1 MITLYLLRHAK
12 SGWEDTSLDDFDR
25 PLAKRGLKE
34 AAEVAELL
42 RAQGYRPERIVC
54 STSLRTRE
62 TLAALLPVLSKDVD
76 IGLDHRVYEAEV
88 DALVAVI
95 RECGASAAALML
107 IGHNPGLEELADL
120 LIGGGERNAL
130 RQLRDK
136 IPPAGL
142 AVIQFEVGSW
152 ADVEAG
158 GGRLTAFH
166 TPAD

>member
-25 PLAKRGLKE
+25 PLAKRGQKE
-34 AAEVAELL
+34 VVEVADLL
-42 RAQGYRPERIVC
+42 RAGDYRPDRIVC

-62 TLAALLPVLSKDVD
+62 TLAGLLPVLSKDID
-76 IGLDHRVYEAEV
+76 IRLDHRLYEAEV

-95 RECGASAAALML
+95 RECGRSAASLML
-107 IGHNPGLEELADL
+107 IGHNPGFEELADL
-120 LIGGGERNAL
+120 VIGGGERNAL
-130 RQLRDK
+130 KQLRDK

-142 AVIQFEVGSW
+142 AVIQFEADSW
-152 ADVEAG
+152 ADVVAG